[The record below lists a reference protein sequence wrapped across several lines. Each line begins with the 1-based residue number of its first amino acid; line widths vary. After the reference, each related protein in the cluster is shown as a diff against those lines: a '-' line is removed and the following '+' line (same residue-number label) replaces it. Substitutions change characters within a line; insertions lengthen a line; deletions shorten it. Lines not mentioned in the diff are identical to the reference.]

1 VRDMNLAVDEKFTL
15 VAIPVLAGAL
25 LRVPMGFLA
34 DLFGA
39 KRTGII
45 AQLVVIAATAW
56 VCYFGLPTKLSVEVF
71 GLALGIGGA
80 SFAVALPQASRWYPP
95 QYQGVVMGI
104 AGAGNMGVVLDT
116 MFAPSI
122 AEHWG
127 WQAVFGV
134 LLVPMLLILAY
145 YAYAAKDA
153 PGERKPISLKAYG
166 TLLRDPD
173 SRWFMFFYFIT
184 FGGFVGLANALPLYF
199 SVQYHVSGVAAGLL
213 VSLIVAFGSGFR
225 PVGGLLADRIGGIRS
240 LSMFFGVVVAAYLV
254 IAFMPE
260 GPAAPAPAGWALT
273 EMPRIAWVS
282 VLLFSIGVL
291 ALGMASAFAERGLR
305 VLVVAVELC
314 SLSLVQG
321 DRSRTN
327 LVASVLFG
335 DGAAAAV
342 VLPGGRGPRIEAVG
356 SHLIEG
362 TEGTMGFSIG
372 GHGLQ
377 ILLQRELP
385 AVLVEH
391 LPEAQRRFL
400 SEHGRTVADIGLH
413 LIHPGGRKILDAY
426 EEILHLDAGALA
438 FSRESLRRFGN
449 LSSVSILTVL
459 ELALDARV
467 PVPEGK
473 DAFLVA
479 IGPGLSIEMMI
490 LDWEDAGG

>member
-1 VRDMNLAVDEKFTL
+1 MKLAEFKKAGHWPTLLAAFLYFDISFMAWVALGPLIVYIVRDMNLAVDEKFTL

-25 LRVPMGFLA
+25 LRVPMGLLA

-39 KRTGII
+39 KRTGIV

-56 VCYFGLPTKLSVEVF
+56 VCHFGLPSKLSIELF

-116 MFAPSI
+116 MFAPTI

-134 LLVPMLLILAY
+134 LLVPMVVILAY
-145 YAYAAKDA
+145 YIYAAKDA

-199 SVQYHVSGVAAGLL
+199 TVQYHVSGVAAGLL

-225 PVGGLLADRIGGIRS
+225 PVGGLIADRIGGIRS

-260 GPAAPAPAGWALT
+260 GPAAPVATGWALT
-273 EMPRIAWVS
+273 EMPRIAWMS

-291 ALGMASAFAERGLR
+291 ALGMGNGAVFQLIPLRFRQEIGLMTGMVGCAGGIGGFFLAKTLGLAKGMTGGFGAGFLFFG
-305 VLVVAVELC
+305 VLALLGFIGLAMVKV
-314 SLSLVQG
+314 
-321 DRSRTN
+321 RWRTTW
-327 LVASVLFG
+327 
-335 DGAAAAV
+335 GAAS
-342 VLPGGRGPRIEAVG
+342 G
-356 SHLIEG
+356 
-362 TEGTMGFSIG
+362 
-372 GHGLQ
+372 
-377 ILLQRELP
+377 
-385 AVLVEH
+385 
-391 LPEAQRRFL
+391 
-400 SEHGRTVADIGLH
+400 
-413 LIHPGGRKILDAY
+413 
-426 EEILHLDAGALA
+426 
-438 FSRESLRRFGN
+438 
-449 LSSVSILTVL
+449 
-459 ELALDARV
+459 ARV
-467 PVPEGK
+467 
-473 DAFLVA
+473 
-479 IGPGLSIEMMI
+479 
-490 LDWEDAGG
+490 

>member
-1 VRDMNLAVDEKFTL
+1 MKLAEFKKAGHWPTLLAAFLYFDISFMAWVALGPLIVYIVRDMNLAVDEKFTL

-25 LRVPMGFLA
+25 LRVPMGLLA

-39 KRTGII
+39 KRTGIV
-45 AQLVVIAATAW
+45 AQIVVIAATAW
-56 VCYFGLPTKLSVEVF
+56 VCCFGLPSKLSVEIF

-273 EMPRIAWVS
+273 EMPRIAWMS

-291 ALGMASAFAERGLR
+291 ALGMGNGAVFQLIPLRFRQEIGLMTGMVGCAGGIGGFFLAKTLGIAKGMTGGFGAGFLFFGLLALLGFLGLAMVKVR
-305 VLVVAVELC
+305 W
-314 SLSLVQG
+314 
-321 DRSRTN
+321 RTTW
-327 LVASVLFG
+327 
-335 DGAAAAV
+335 GAAS
-342 VLPGGRGPRIEAVG
+342 G
-356 SHLIEG
+356 
-362 TEGTMGFSIG
+362 
-372 GHGLQ
+372 
-377 ILLQRELP
+377 
-385 AVLVEH
+385 
-391 LPEAQRRFL
+391 
-400 SEHGRTVADIGLH
+400 
-413 LIHPGGRKILDAY
+413 
-426 EEILHLDAGALA
+426 
-438 FSRESLRRFGN
+438 
-449 LSSVSILTVL
+449 
-459 ELALDARV
+459 ARV
-467 PVPEGK
+467 
-473 DAFLVA
+473 
-479 IGPGLSIEMMI
+479 
-490 LDWEDAGG
+490 

>member
-1 VRDMNLAVDEKFTL
+1 MKFAEFKKAGHWPTLLAAFLYFDISFMAWVALGPLIVYIVHDMNLAVDEKFTL

-34 DLFGA
+34 DHHRRQADRNCRASRRHRCDGLG
-39 KRTGII
+39 
-45 AQLVVIAATAW
+45 LATSA
-56 VCYFGLPTKLSVEVF
+56 FRQQASMEIF

-116 MFAPSI
+116 MFAPTI

-145 YAYAAKDA
+145 YVFAAKDA

-199 SVQYHVSGVAAGLL
+199 TVQYHVSGVAAGLL

-225 PVGGLLADRIGGIRS
+225 PVGGLIADRIGGIRS

-260 GPAAPAPAGWALT
+260 GPAAPTPGGWALT
-273 EMPRIAWVS
+273 EMPRIAWMS

-291 ALGMASAFAERGLR
+291 ALGMGNGAVFQLIPLRFRHEIGLMTGM
-305 VLVVAVELC
+305 VGCAGGIGGFFLAKALGVAKGMTGGFGAGFLFFGLLALLGFLGLAMVK
-314 SLSLVQG
+314 V
-321 DRSRTN
+321 RWRTTW
-327 LVASVLFG
+327 
-335 DGAAAAV
+335 GAAS
-342 VLPGGRGPRIEAVG
+342 G
-356 SHLIEG
+356 
-362 TEGTMGFSIG
+362 
-372 GHGLQ
+372 
-377 ILLQRELP
+377 
-385 AVLVEH
+385 
-391 LPEAQRRFL
+391 
-400 SEHGRTVADIGLH
+400 
-413 LIHPGGRKILDAY
+413 
-426 EEILHLDAGALA
+426 
-438 FSRESLRRFGN
+438 
-449 LSSVSILTVL
+449 
-459 ELALDARV
+459 ARV
-467 PVPEGK
+467 
-473 DAFLVA
+473 
-479 IGPGLSIEMMI
+479 
-490 LDWEDAGG
+490 